1 MTNPR
6 RRRRRPIAPPYTPP
20 QPFPF
25 AYPAVPQPP
34 AFKEPPRASVQVLRD
49 KNATVANVTVSQM
62 TDYTRGPD
70 YTFETSGSTKR
81 EQGDRYD
88 PQTGDLM
95 AIGRALRNA
104 GNEMI
109 TEANR
114 RVQEIVEDQ
123 AEERR
128 RALQR
133 RLAKAE
139 PPKRRTREEWERIQ
153 RIRKNAA
160 LAQGLGL
167 NIEQN
172 EDRSDSMGG
181 GVGFHHSSVAE
192 WGGSAGG
199 AAPVTNRPEGA
210 RIELTNGRHIT
221 IEDDVV
227 VLRSETGAFIMGFQ
241 RV

>member
-104 GNEMI
+104 GNQMI

-114 RVQEIVEDQ
+114 RVREITEDQ

-128 RALQR
+128 RAAER
-133 RLAKAE
+133 RENKSK
-139 PPKRRTREEWERIQ
+139 PPKRRTRAEWEAMQ
-153 RIRKNAA
+153 RRRQIIKNAEMA
-160 LAQGLGL
+160 RNLGL
-167 NIEQN
+167 NVEQN
-172 EDRSDSMGG
+172 EFGSY
-181 GVGFHHSSVAE
+181 SSVATAPE
-192 WGGSAGG
+192 PMYQTPDGG
-199 AAPVTNRPEGA
+199 AVPLAYDRT
-210 RIELTNGRHIT
+210 LH
-221 IEDDVV
+221 IEDERVTIRDNTGNVV
-227 VLRSETGAFIMGFQ
+227 MVIDRA
-241 RV
+241 

>member
-20 QPFPF
+20 QSFYAAVP
-25 AYPAVPQPP
+25 VPQPP

-114 RVQEIVEDQ
+114 RVQAIVEDQ

-128 RALQR
+128 RAAER
-133 RLAKAE
+133 RENKSK
-139 PPKRRTREEWERIQ
+139 PVKRRTRAEWEAMQ
-153 RIRKNAA
+153 RAEQQERNHR
-160 LAQGLGL
+160 LARTLGL
-167 NIEQN
+167 TPTE
-172 EDRSDSMGG
+172 
-181 GVGFHHSSVAE
+181 E
-192 WGGSAGG
+192 WGGSVSSVASM
-199 AAPVTNRPEGA
+199 AAEPASVLLSYNRT
-210 RIELTNGRHIT
+210 LH
-221 IEDDVV
+221 IEDDRVTLRDSSGNVV
-227 VLRSETGAFIMGFQ
+227 MVIDRA
-241 RV
+241 